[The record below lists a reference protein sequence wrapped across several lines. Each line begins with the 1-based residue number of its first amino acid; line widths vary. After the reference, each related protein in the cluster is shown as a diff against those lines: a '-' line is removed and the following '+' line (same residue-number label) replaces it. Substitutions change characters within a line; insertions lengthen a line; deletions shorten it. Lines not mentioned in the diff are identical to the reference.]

1 MNYQMR
7 LSHRKG
13 LSRLLAI
20 FFLFF
25 AAAWFTLGATPAEAR
40 KMDFNIPAQDLSSA
54 LKNFALETG
63 LQMLYSSDMVK
74 GIRSKGVT
82 GKYEPK
88 EVLDILLSGTGLSY
102 HFTDPNTVT
111 VQRKVKQ
118 KVERVA
124 KRETKIV
131 VAQKEEEITPKREPA
146 EKKEEVKRPVVI
158 EEMVVTAQKREE
170 NVQDVPMSLSVFSDI
185 QVEDADI
192 RDTIDLTR
200 FTPNVLMKQNIAA
213 NLIIIRGISVPDT
226 SVFGP
231 AGYYVDGI
239 SYSIPYMRNFV
250 LGFGDMCKPH
260 I

>member
-1 MNYQMR
+1 M
-7 LSHRKG
+7 
-13 LSRLLAI
+13 
-20 FFLFF
+20 
-25 AAAWFTLGATPAEAR
+25 
-40 KMDFNIPAQDLSSA
+40 
-54 LKNFALETG
+54 
-63 LQMLYSSDMVK
+63 
-74 GIRSKGVT
+74 
-82 GKYEPK
+82 
-88 EVLDILLSGTGLSY
+88 
-102 HFTDPNTVT
+102 
-111 VQRKVKQ
+111 
-118 KVERVA
+118 
-124 KRETKIV
+124 
-131 VAQKEEEITPKREPA
+131 
-146 EKKEEVKRPVVI
+146 
-158 EEMVVTAQKREE
+158 VTAQKREE